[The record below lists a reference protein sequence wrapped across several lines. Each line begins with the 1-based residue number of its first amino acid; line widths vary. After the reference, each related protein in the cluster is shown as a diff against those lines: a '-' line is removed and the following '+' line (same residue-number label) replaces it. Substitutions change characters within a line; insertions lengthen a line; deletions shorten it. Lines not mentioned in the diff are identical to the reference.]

1 MVFWPSAM
9 SKADKGGSAVW
20 YILLNL
26 VFAVWVFS
34 DAQSRR
40 TPTGAW
46 AISTFLFGPIV
57 LPLYLARRPLK
68 DGEVRAGGPWWNV
81 LKNFAILWTLV
92 MAVAAVWGMV
102 AVGRQASTL
111 QSDVEAAGTG
121 LGAVFGLSLIA
132 LLWFFPFVG
141 AVALGLLLRQP
152 SVVERGPTGP
162 LAPSV
167 PPPTTETQGVDETLG
182 TAQRGG
188 DRIWVWSDPTATV
201 PQRSPAIVYA
211 LVALGVIAV
220 LGVLVSSRGPQR
232 GATPTAGRG
241 QPGLEVVDF
250 DWGRGQY
257 GNTVL
262 IGTVRNNT
270 KKTYSYVQV
279 EFNLYDEND
288 VQVGSTLANVNNLE
302 PGGTWRFEA
311 IVLEGSARKAR
322 LKGVTGF

>member
-1 MVFWPSAM
+1 M
-9 SKADKGGSAVW
+9 W
-20 YILLNL
+20 YVLLNL
-26 VFAVWVFS
+26 IFAIWVFI

-40 TPTGAW
+40 TPPGVW

-57 LPLYLARRPLK
+57 LPLYLAKRPL
-68 DGEVRAGGPWWNV
+68 RAGEIREGGLWWNV
-81 LKNFAILWTLV
+81 LKNFAILWTLT
-92 MAVAAVWGMV
+92 MAVAAVWGIV
-102 AVGRQASTL
+102 AVGQQASTT
-111 QSDVEAAGTG
+111 QSDLEAAGTAIGAAIG
-121 LGAVFGLSLIA
+121 LGLIGA
-132 LLWFFPFVG
+132 LWFFPFVG
-141 AVALGLLLRQP
+141 AMALGLLLRQP
-152 SVVERGPTGP
+152 SVVEKGPTGP
-162 LAPSV
+162 LAPSA
-167 PPPTTETQGVDETLG
+167 PPPATETQGVGETFG
-182 TAQRGG
+182 AAQRGG
-188 DRIWVWSDPTATV
+188 DRTWVWSDPTATV

-211 LVALGVIAV
+211 LVAVGVIVV

-232 GATPTAGRG
+232 GATQTAGRG
-241 QPGLEVVDF
+241 RPALEVVDF

>member
-1 MVFWPSAM
+1 M
-9 SKADKGGSAVW
+9 W
-20 YILLNL
+20 YVLLNL
-26 VFAVWVFS
+26 IFAIWVFI

-40 TPTGAW
+40 TPLGVW

-57 LPLYLARRPLK
+57 LPLYLAKRPLK
-68 DGEVRAGGPWWNV
+68 AGEIRKGGPWWNV
-81 LKNFAILWTLV
+81 LKNFAILWTLT
-92 MAVAAVWGMV
+92 MAVAAVWGIF
-102 AVGRQASTL
+102 AVGQQVSTT
-111 QSDVEAAGTG
+111 QSDLEAAGTAIGTAIG
-121 LGAVFGLSLIA
+121 LVLVGA
-132 LLWFFPFVG
+132 LWFFPFVG
-141 AVALGLLLRQP
+141 AVVLGLLLRQS

-162 LAPSV
+162 LAPSM
-167 PPPTTETQGVDETLG
+167 PAPATETQKADETLG
-182 TAQRGG
+182 AVQRGG
-188 DRIWVWSDPTATV
+188 NRTWVGSDATATV
-201 PQRSPAIVYA
+201 PRKSPVLVYA

-220 LGVLVSSRGPQR
+220 LWVLASNMGPQR
-232 GATPTAGRG
+232 GATQTAGRG
-241 QPGLEVVDF
+241 RPALEVVGF